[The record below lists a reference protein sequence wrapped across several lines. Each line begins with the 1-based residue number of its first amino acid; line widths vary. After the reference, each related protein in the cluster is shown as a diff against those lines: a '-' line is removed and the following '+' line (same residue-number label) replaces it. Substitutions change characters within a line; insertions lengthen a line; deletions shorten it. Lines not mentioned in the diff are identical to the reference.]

1 MFKNSFRMYWGQLLF
16 QDAASPIILQLIS
29 FHDHTLIIL
38 TLVISVVS
46 YAIYVIIVNSYTN
59 RYLIEA
65 QQIETIWT
73 ILPAVILIFLALPSL
88 RLLYLTDEVRN
99 PSLTLKAI
107 GHQWY
112 WRYEYTDFAD
122 VELDSYI
129 IPTNDLQ
136 PGEYRLL
143 EVDNRIVLPIQLEIR
158 VLVTAADVIHAW
170 TVPAL
175 GVKVDAVPGRLNQ
188 LGFTINNPGVFYG
201 QCSEICGANHSFIPI
216 CVEVVNLKSFTNW
229 ISRFELK
236 SS

>member
-1 MFKNSFRMYWGQLLF
+1 MYWGQLLF

-73 ILPAVILIFLALPSL
+73 IVPAIILVFLALPSL

-112 WRYEYTDFAD
+112 WRYEYTDFTD
-122 VELDSYI
+122 IEIDSYI
-129 IPTNDLQ
+129 VPTTDLQ

-143 EVDNRIVLPIQLEIR
+143 EVDNRVVLPIQIEVR

-201 QCSEICGANHSFIPI
+201 QCSEICGANHSFMPI
-216 CVEVVNLKSFTNW
+216 CIEVVNLKTFTNW
-229 ISRFELK
+229 ISNFELK

>member
-1 MFKNSFRMYWGQLLF
+1 MYWGQLLF

-46 YAIYVIIVNSYTN
+46 YAIIIIIINKYTN

-73 ILPAVILIFLALPSL
+73 IVPAIILIFLALPSL

-99 PSLTLKAI
+99 PSITLKAI

-112 WRYEYTDFAD
+112 WRYEYTDFTD
-122 VELDSYI
+122 IEIDSYI
-129 IPTNDLQ
+129 IPTNDLT

-143 EVDNRIVLPIQLEIR
+143 EVDNRIVLPIQMEIR

-188 LGFTINNPGVFYG
+188 LGFTINTPGVFYG

-216 CVEVVNLKSFTNW
+216 CVEVVNIKSFTQW
-229 ISRFELK
+229 ITNFELK

>member
-1 MFKNSFRMYWGQLLF
+1 MYWGQLIF

-38 TLVISVVS
+38 TLVMSVVS
-46 YAIYVIIVNSYTN
+46 YAIYVIIVNSLTN

-73 ILPAVILIFLALPSL
+73 IVPAIILIFLALPSL

-99 PSLTLKAI
+99 PALTLKAI

-112 WRYEYTDFAD
+112 WRYEYTDFKD
-122 VELDSYI
+122 IEIDSYM
-129 IPTNDLQ
+129 IPTSDLL

-143 EVDNRIVLPIQLEIR
+143 EVDNRIVLPIQIEVR

-188 LGFTINNPGVFYG
+188 LGFTINNPGIFYG

-229 ISRFELK
+229 ITNFELK

>member
-1 MFKNSFRMYWGQLLF
+1 MTWGQLLL

-38 TLVISVVS
+38 TLVITIVS
-46 YAIYVIIVNSYTN
+46 YAIIILITN
-59 RYLIEA
+59 KYSHRYLIEA

-73 ILPAVILIFLALPSL
+73 IVPAVILLFLALPSL

-112 WRYEYTDFAD
+112 WRYEYTDFTNTNF
-122 VELDSYI
+122 DSYI
-129 IPTNDLQ
+129 IQTSDLEKGQ
-136 PGEYRLL
+136 YRLL
-143 EVDNRIVLPIQLEIR
+143 EVDNRVSLPINIEIR

-170 TVPAL
+170 TVPSL

-188 LGFTINNPGVFYG
+188 LGFTITVPGVYYG

-216 CVEVVNLKSFTNW
+216 CIEAINLKSFTKW
-229 ISRFELK
+229 IK
-236 SS
+236 NYN

>member
-1 MFKNSFRMYWGQLLF
+1 MTWGQLLF

-38 TLVISVVS
+38 TLVITVVS
-46 YAIYVIIVNSYTN
+46 YALYVIITNKFTN

-65 QQIETIWT
+65 QQIETVWT
-73 ILPAVILIFLALPSL
+73 ILPAIILLFLALPSL
-88 RLLYLTDEVRN
+88 RLLYLTDEISN
-99 PSLTLKAI
+99 PSLTIKAI

-122 VELDSYI
+122 IEIDSYI
-129 IPTNDLQ
+129 IPTRDLT
-136 PGEYRLL
+136 PGDFRLL
-143 EVDNRIVLPIQLEIR
+143 EVDNRIVLPIQIEIR
-158 VLVTAADVIHAW
+158 VLVTATDVIHAW
-170 TVPAL
+170 TIPAL

-216 CVEVVNLKSFTNW
+216 CIESVNIKSFTNW
-229 ISRFELK
+229 VSKF
-236 SS
+236 